1 MYYDLLGRIKNAAHA
16 RKETVHSPFSKFD
29 FAVAKFLE
37 SHGYVGVV
45 EKRTVGKKTMLD
57 ITMKYTGTK
66 PAFIDIRLMS
76 KPGRKLYIGYRD
88 MMSVRQGHGYAAVS
102 TPEGI
107 MTNREARKKKL
118 GGEYLFQIW

>member
-16 RKETVHSPFSKFD
+16 KKETVHAPFSKFD

-37 SHGYVGVV
+37 ANGYVGAV
-45 EKRTVGKKTMLD
+45 EKRTVGKKVILD
-57 ITMKYTGTK
+57 VTIKYAGGA
-66 PAFIDIRLMS
+66 PAFTDIRLMS
-76 KPGRKLYIGYRD
+76 KPGRKLYVGYRD
-88 MMSVRQGHGYAAVS
+88 MGSVRQGHGYAAVS

>member
-1 MYYDLLGRIKNAAHA
+1 MYYDLLGRIKNAAQA
-16 RKETVHSPFSKFD
+16 RKETVHAPFSKFD

-37 SHGYVGVV
+37 TNGYVSAV

-57 ITMKYTGTK
+57 ITMKYAGTK
-66 PAFIDIRLMS
+66 PAFIDIRLVS
-76 KPGRKLYIGYRD
+76 KPGRKIYVGYRD
-88 MMSVRQGHGYAAVS
+88 MTSVRQGHGYAAVS